1 MAKKR
6 TFVLVH
12 PAWFGGWC
20 WKKITPLL
28 RADGYDFYTP
38 TLTGLG
44 ERAHL
49 VRPEIG
55 LGTHIAD
62 VVNLLKYED
71 LSDVVLVGNSSGGMV
86 ITGVADQL
94 PEAISHIVY

>member
-1 MAKKR
+1 MAA
-6 TFVLVH
+6 V
-12 PAWFGGWC
+12 
-20 WKKITPLL
+20 
-28 RADGYDFYTP
+28 RADGYDFYIP

-49 VRPEIG
+49 ARPEIG

-71 LSDVVLVGNSSGGMV
+71 LSNVVLVGNSSGGMV

-94 PEAISHIVY
+94 PAHLTCAPHSRMSAKGQKRTSADRDLSGFH